1 MITTIALDLDNT
13 LLNSAKEI
21 SAENER
27 VLKQLHKMG
36 KRIVLCTG
44 RPIQG
49 IQRLLTQLELFEPTD
64 YAITFNGGL
73 IRHNQTQRI
82 LAQTTISKQEV
93 AALYQDAEQ
102 RHYPI
107 DVIGADKVYSIVTLG
122 KSDYESSMG
131 AVLPFAD
138 ISFDELPADRA
149 FGKAVCAAP
158 AEVVQRV
165 RKEMP
170 TELTDLLHI
179 VPSRAE
185 LLEFLPNNVNKAHGL
200 SRLMAHFGEI
210 LDNVMT
216 FGDEE
221 NDFEM
226 IAQSG
231 VGVAM
236 GNAIPQIKQVA
247 NAETLTNNEDGVAA
261 YLKQYFDLR

>member
-200 SRLMAHFGEI
+200 SQLMAHFGET

-226 IAQSG
+226 IAQAG